1 MRDNSVLSNREY
13 DQLLKDL
20 KANAFKQCDDAV
32 SYTHLTLPTKA

>member
-20 KANAFKQCDDAV
+20 KTNAFKQCDDV
-32 SYTHLTLPTKA
+32 VKGVLLLNSQRC